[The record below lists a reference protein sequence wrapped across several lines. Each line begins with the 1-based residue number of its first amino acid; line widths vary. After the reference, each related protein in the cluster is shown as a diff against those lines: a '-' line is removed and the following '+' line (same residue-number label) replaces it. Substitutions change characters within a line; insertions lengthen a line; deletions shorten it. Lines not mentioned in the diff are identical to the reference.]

1 MSNIEETKP
10 QKENIFLRIAKYLF
24 PWKGDKPTEIIRKII
39 FLAALITLIISGT
52 NLILAQVER
61 INDNAIN
68 KELSES
74 YHGSAASKVEINTE
88 KREEIIKKDPEIQE
102 RFIPLREINEDIV
115 GWLTVGDESFIDYPV
130 LQAKDND
137 KYLYRNFRGEES
149 RSGSLFLDYR
159 DRITPDSQSAN
170 LIVYGHNMQSGEYF
184 GKLINYFNYAYSM
197 SDVNDIG
204 FYKKYPTI
212 TFSSLYKTST
222 YKIFGGMLVN
232 TLSEAGEVFK
242 YHNIHDF
249 ANKAEF
255 DDFCANVLDRS
266 TFINPAVDLKYGDN
280 LLTLSTCAMGSAYG
294 NTDLRWVIVA
304 REVREGEDAEVDVSK
319 AAANPS
325 PLFYDLYYDTLGGEW
340 KGRGWDESIIQGYKG
355 KSAG

>member
-10 QKENIFLRIAKYLF
+10 QKDNIFLRIAKYLF
-24 PWKGDKPTEIIRKII
+24 PWKGDKPTEIIRKIV
-39 FLAALITLIISGT
+39 FLTALITLIISGT
-52 NLILAQVER
+52 NLILAQIER
-61 INDNAIN
+61 VNDNAIN

-88 KREEIIKKDPEIQE
+88 KREEIIKEIPEIQE

-130 LQAKDND
+130 LQAADNE
-137 KYLYRNFRGEES
+137 KYLYRNFRGEDS

-197 SDVNDIG
+197 SDVSDIS

-232 TLSEAGEVFK
+232 TLPEAGEVFK
-242 YHNIHDF
+242 YHNIHNF
-249 ANKAEF
+249 ASKAEF
-255 DDFCANVLDRS
+255 DDYCANVLDRS

-280 LLTLSTCAMGSAYG
+280 LITLSTCAMGSAYG

-304 REVREGEDAEVDVSK
+304 REVREGEDETVDVSK
-319 AAANPS
+319 AFANPS

-355 KSAG
+355 N

>member
-1 MSNIEETKP
+1 MSNIEENKP
-10 QKENIFLRIAKYLF
+10 KKENIFLKIARYVF
-24 PWKGDKPTEIIRKII
+24 PWKGDKTAEIIRKIV
-39 FLAALITLIISGT
+39 FLAALITLIVSGT
-52 NLILAQVER
+52 NLILAQVNR

-88 KREEIIKKDPEIQE
+88 KREEIIKENPEVQE
-102 RFIPLREINEDIV
+102 RFIPLLEINKEMV
-115 GWLTVGDESFIDYPV
+115 GWITVGDESFIDYPV

-137 KYLYRNFRGEES
+137 KYLYRNFKGEDS

-159 DRITPDSQSAN
+159 DVIKPDSQSAN
-170 LIVYGHNMQSGEYF
+170 LVVYGHNMESGEYF
-184 GKLINYFNYAYSM
+184 GKLIYYFNYAYSQA
-197 SDVNDIG
+197 DHNDIS

-212 TFSSLYKTST
+212 EFSTLYKTST

-232 TLSEAGEVFK
+232 TRSEAGEVFD
-242 YHNIHDF
+242 YHNVHDF

-255 DDFCANVLDRS
+255 DDYCAKILDRS
-266 TFINPAVDLKYGDN
+266 TFINPDVDLRYGDN

-294 NTDLRWVIVA
+294 NTDLRWVMFA
-304 REVREGEDAEVDVSK
+304 REVREGEDAAVDVSK
-319 AAANPS
+319 AFANPS
-325 PLFYDLYYDTLGGEW
+325 PLFYDLYYDVLGGEW

-355 KSAG
+355 NSAG

>member
-24 PWKGDKPTEIIRKII
+24 PWKGDKPAEIIRKII
-39 FLAALITLIISGT
+39 FLAALITLIVSGT

-68 KELSES
+68 KELSEA

-102 RFIPLREINEDIV
+102 RFIPLREVNEDIV

-137 KYLYRNFRGEES
+137 KYLYRNFRGEDS

-159 DRITPDSQSAN
+159 DKITPDSQSAN

-197 SDVNDIG
+197 SDVNDIS